1 MMACVAH
8 LQLDMGH
15 SLRDTRAPRNQLLDL
30 FVERVDLGTRFGQG
44 LRHHDGLSL
53 LTLGRQKAAD
63 FPMIRGPVWP
73 AAGQSGTAACRT
85 RYRPTI
91 TRVASTP
98 RIAAISCA
106 ASCISPLSIYTIL
119 YATPPPDL
127 LGSSAIFY

>member
-1 MMACVAH
+1 MRISDWSSDVCSSD
-8 LQLDMGH
+8 LH

-63 FPMIRGPVWP
+63 FTMIRGPVWP

-98 RIAAISCA
+98 GIDRKSTR
-106 ASCISPLSIYTIL
+106 LN
-119 YATPPPDL
+119 
-127 LGSSAIFY
+127 SSH

>member
-63 FPMIRGPVWP
+63 FTMIRGPVWP

-98 RIAAISCA
+98 GIDRKSTR
-106 ASCISPLSIYTIL
+106 LN
-119 YATPPPDL
+119 
-127 LGSSAIFY
+127 SSH